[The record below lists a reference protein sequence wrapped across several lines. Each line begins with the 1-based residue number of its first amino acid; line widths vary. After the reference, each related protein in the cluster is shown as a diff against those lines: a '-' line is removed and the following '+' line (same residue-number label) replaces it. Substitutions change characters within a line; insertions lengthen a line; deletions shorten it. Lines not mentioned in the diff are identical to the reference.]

1 MQEKRDLEAKI
12 YAGKLG
18 DKSKDL
24 NLAKKLRDALQS
36 VKEMK
41 RSQMEWA
48 LKQSDLKASN
58 DKLLSELE
66 DAKAISQKMAIENSR
81 LKSEVIQLGKEKVEL
96 RDRIASPMQPIEESN
111 RSLIRITQ
119 LERSER
125 KLKRR
130 VEVLTNELPEATMLR
145 EKNREIEA
153 ELASARKK
161 ISFLEKEVVTNEHIQ
176 AQQKQWNKAF
186 AEILKARRDNEGS
199 IPARSASP

>member
-1 MQEKRDLEAKI
+1 MWKPGIWISITNAKEREAAWLQEKRDLEAKI

-24 NLAKKLRDALQS
+24 NLAKSFETRLQS

-81 LKSEVIQLGKEKVEL
+81 LKSEVDTTWQ
-96 RDRIASPMQPIEESN
+96 
-111 RSLIRITQ
+111 
-119 LERSER
+119 
-125 KLKRR
+125 
-130 VEVLTNELPEATMLR
+130 R
-145 EKNREIEA
+145 EN
-153 ELASARKK
+153 
-161 ISFLEKEVVTNEHIQ
+161 
-176 AQQKQWNKAF
+176 
-186 AEILKARRDNEGS
+186 
-199 IPARSASP
+199 

>member
-1 MQEKRDLEAKI
+1 MVAKTRFGSKI

-48 LKQSDLKASN
+48 LKQSDKTSN

-81 LKSEVIQLGKEKVEL
+81 QNQ
-96 RDRIASPMQPIEESN
+96 R
-111 RSLIRITQ
+111 
-119 LERSER
+119 
-125 KLKRR
+125 
-130 VEVLTNELPEATMLR
+130 
-145 EKNREIEA
+145 
-153 ELASARKK
+153 
-161 ISFLEKEVVTNEHIQ
+161 
-176 AQQKQWNKAF
+176 
-186 AEILKARRDNEGS
+186 
-199 IPARSASP
+199 